1 MVALL
6 RCLGEYDFVVVADH
20 PNEDFARALGLREVM
35 TLVITSRM
43 ILVGESSGRAR
54 RGGRE

>member
-35 TLVITSRM
+35 ILVITLRM
-43 ILVGESSGRAR
+43 ILGRII
-54 RGGRE
+54 G